1 MSALE
6 YAHSDAFAKSRAEF
20 GSFEIE
26 PKELEFFDVI
36 GSGSFGDVYRGKV
49 RGKECAI
56 KKLKGQVRLRCSLP
70 MARGPSPAGRLRVCI
85 GALAAAC
92 SLAHAPACRR

>member
-1 MSALE
+1 MTE
-6 YAHSDAFAKSRAEF
+6 DTDAWSKSRREF

-26 PKELEFFDVI
+26 PKELEYFEAI

-56 KKLKGQVRLRCSLP
+56 KRLKGQVRDACAGVR
-70 MARGPSPAGRLRVCI
+70 ARTARARPPR
-85 GALAAAC
+85 
-92 SLAHAPACRR
+92 